1 MNSTNGP
8 QTRNSNR
15 NTQRFRSLLLLAV
28 LIIIAAGAGVWLAT
42 TKSGLRWLGSTV
54 SQLST
59 GNIVFE
65 GLDGRLSEFVNADIV
80 RFESD
85 DLLVV
90 ARNVQLNWQ
99 PDALKSRQL
108 KIIALRAED
117 VEIVS
122 PPSSKPSSPPD
133 NLELPL
139 SLLVQKV
146 DIGALRVLH
155 EKGGRPVFA
164 ATDIV
169 AQLKSNGRTHELSEL
184 RASLEFGKLIA
195 SGRIEGVTPFD
206 LRADA
211 KLAGV
216 SIPVP
221 SQTPGASPQTLE
233 ARISTAITGNL
244 EQLDVAL
251 EGNGAGLM
259 GKGEAQL
266 RPYTPFIV
274 AGLRL
279 SVSGLDPHV
288 FSPDAPKASL
298 SLQADLRENDAG
310 QLEGDMRAKNNAAAA
325 LDRGGLPLL
334 EMRAHPI
341 LSAELLQLD
350 DLILVAP
357 GDGSISGNLAW
368 QHKQGT
374 VSADLLINRVNPAK
388 LDTRL
393 RTASVNG
400 KVRLSG
406 DATSQQ
412 GTLSLHDRDRA
423 LHMDADAART
433 DNMLIL
439 EKMQLRHGRS
449 RLAGHAKLGL
459 TGRRAFAFDGR
470 LQHFDVSAFVQTPR
484 TDLNATLKLAG
495 ELEPEVGDGAAG
507 TVHFTMANSQ
517 VAEQPVSGNGQI
529 EFAGLAR
536 AKGEVELRIGINQLI
551 ARGGFGRKG
560 DQLRL
565 ELAAPALAQ
574 IGRGFGGSLTAE
586 AILESSS
593 IDMGSSNFEWPDM
606 TFNVKGDDL
615 ALPGEHHIGSLAAD
629 GALHGEAI
637 ALKITA
643 ADYGTGTKTRLES
656 LKLEVEGQRS
666 HHEVRV
672 AARLDD
678 NQNLALRVSGELSK
692 SGQQWRDAR
701 WSGELSSLSATG
713 RFPFHL
719 KAAAPLE
726 ISSRRISLGPANL
739 VIAGGEAQISATEWS
754 PQKWS
759 SKGHFTGV
767 GLRAGVAAVKGGE
780 NGTQVLRLGGKWDI
794 AAGTR
799 LEGILDVRRES
810 GDWVLPADPPLP
822 LGLETLQLVARA
834 MDGRFTGE
842 LKARGKRLG
851 EANASVSF
859 PIAKSADSAMHW
871 TVLPDAALKGHVFVN
886 MDDISWVGPA
896 IDPLDNNIRSGGR
909 IALEADVIG
918 TFGSPRLKGQIRG
931 DELTMALL
939 EQGVRLEQGKLAASF
954 DQESL
959 HMDVLEFIAP
969 HLPRPDDPLLK
980 NVSLEKGPGR
990 LRASGVMDFTGERG
1004 SLEITASLVPLAQR
1018 PDRWI
1023 IASGN
1028 GRASLE
1034 NNVLTLRGS
1043 LAADAGL
1050 LAQPTAGHP
1059 QLADD
1064 VIVVT
1069 GRETADQQRPER
1081 RGLRIDTEAG
1091 LDLGEQFHIRA
1102 SGLEGR
1108 LVGQLRLRAEPGQK
1122 LRATGTITAR
1132 NTNFEAYGQRLVVE
1146 RGIVN
1151 FQGPID
1157 DPALNVLALRKGLPV
1172 VAGVE
1177 VTGSVRHPKVRLVS
1191 TPVVSDLEK
1200 LSWIALGRAPGGKAD
1215 ASLLLAAAGSILG
1228 GQSGG
1233 VTDKISQALGVD
1245 ELSIR
1250 QAGSD
1255 ALMGQVGTI
1264 GKRLSKR
1271 AYLSYEQ
1278 GMTAVVGVTKLTY
1291 TLTPHITLVTR
1302 AGFDNAIDLLYTLR
1316 FD

>member
-1 MNSTNGP
+1 MNQINGH
-8 QTRNSNR
+8 QTKNSDR
-15 NTQRFRSLLLLAV
+15 HKPWLRPVLLLAV
-28 LIIIAAGAGVWLAT
+28 LIIMVMGAGVWLAT
-42 TKSGLRWLGSTV
+42 TNSGLRWLGSTV

-59 GNIVFE
+59 GKISLE
-65 GLDGRLSEFVNADIV
+65 GLDGKLFGSIEADIV
-80 RFESD
+80 RFKSD

-122 PPSSKPSSPPD
+122 PPSSTPASPPD

-146 DIGALRVLH
+146 DIEALRVLH
-155 EKGGRPVFA
+155 EKGGTLVFA
-164 ATDIV
+164 ATDL
-169 AQLKSNGRTHELSEL
+169 AARLKSDGRMHELTEL
-184 RASLEFGKLIA
+184 SASLEFGKLIA
-195 SGRIEGVTPFD
+195 SGRIEGVRPFD
-206 LRADA
+206 LHAEA

-221 SQTPGASPQTLE
+221 SQTSGVSPETLE
-233 ARISTAITGNL
+233 ARISATITGNL
-244 EQLDVAL
+244 EWLDVRL

-266 RPYTPFIV
+266 QPYAPFIV

-279 SVSGLDPHV
+279 SVSGFDPHV
-288 FSPDAPKASL
+288 FSPAAPKASL
-298 SLQADLRENDAG
+298 SLQADLHENDAG
-310 QLEGDMRAKNNAAAA
+310 QLEGDMRAKNSAAAA

-334 EMRAHPI
+334 EMRARPI

-350 DLILVAP
+350 DLMLVAP

-374 VSADLLINRVNPAK
+374 VSADLLINRVNPAA

-393 RTASVNG
+393 RTANLNG

-423 LHMDADAART
+423 LHMDADVSRA
-433 DNMLIL
+433 DNMLVL

-470 LQHFDVSAFVQTPR
+470 LQHFDLSAFVQTPR

-495 ELEPEVGDGAAG
+495 ELEPEAGDGAAG
-507 TVHFTMANSQ
+507 TVHFAMANSH
-517 VAEQPVSGNGQI
+517 VAEQPMSGNGRI

-551 ARGGFGRKG
+551 ARGGFGSKG

-565 ELAAPALAQ
+565 ELVAPALAQ
-574 IGRGFGGSLTAE
+574 IGYGFSGALTAE

-593 IDMGSSNFEWPDM
+593 VNMGSSNFEWPDM
-606 TFNVKGDDL
+606 TFNAQGDGL
-615 ALPGEHHIGSLAAD
+615 TLPGEHHLGSLAAD
-629 GALHGEAI
+629 GALHGDTV
-637 ALKITA
+637 ALMITA
-643 ADYGTGTKTRLES
+643 ADYGTRAKKRLQS

-666 HHEVRV
+666 RHEVRV

-678 NQNLALRVSGELSK
+678 NQNLTLRARGELNKPARQWHDAQWLGELS
-692 SGQQWRDAR
+692 
-701 WSGELSSLSATG
+701 ELSAAG

-719 KAAAPLE
+719 TDAAPLE
-726 ISSRRISLGPANL
+726 ISSQRVSLGTTKF
-739 VIAGGEAQISATEWS
+739 VVAGGEMQISSTEWT

-759 SKGHFTGV
+759 TRGYFTGV
-767 GLRAGVAAVKGGE
+767 GLRPGIDTPDGE
-780 NGTQVLRLGGKWDI
+780 EPVNEALRLGGKWDI
-794 AAGTR
+794 TAGAQLKGT
-799 LEGILDVRRES
+799 LSVARES

-834 MDGRFTGE
+834 VDGRFTGE

-851 EANASVSF
+851 EANAGISV
-859 PIAKSADSAMHW
+859 PVTKSAESAMHW
-871 TVLPDAALKGHVFVN
+871 TVLPDAALAGNVFVN

-896 IDPLDNNIRSGGR
+896 LDTFDNNIRSGGR
-909 IALEADVIG
+909 LALEADVIG
-918 TFGSPRLKGQIRG
+918 TFSAPRLKGRIRG

-959 HMDVLEFIAP
+959 NMDVLEFIAP

-990 LRASGVMDFTGERG
+990 LRASGIMDFTGERG
-1004 SLEITASLVPLAQR
+1004 NLEITASLVPLAQR

-1043 LAADAGL
+1043 LHADAGL

-1108 LVGQLRLRAEPGQK
+1108 LAGQLRLRAEPGQK